1 MKFKRILSFSPRLTF
16 NIGQDGNFYPP
27 LRRPTGMSR
36 RVRVDHSYIEIGEQV
51 QLYSLAEQA
60 CTNLMEFG
68 ANSDA
73 EINQIICISIEH
85 AAAVKDSALKLLKRN
100 GVIEG
105 HQGLTRERLLKMWPD
120 DLIRLGVKDAQ
131 FGIPKEHLSLCLI
144 GVGLHLID
152 ASLCALQS
160 KPSAAVESAVRAAY
174 CFIADLSLTG
184 SNILG
189 DTHPSV
195 KGGLAKRER
204 SERVANYACS
214 LVEGN
219 TYSSRADAVRRIKE
233 RVIDYA
239 QKTENWTMSALQAD
253 KTISAWLAAR
263 GLPVN

>member
-1 MKFKRILSFSPRLTF
+1 MKFNRILSFSPRLTF
-16 NIGQDGNFYPP
+16 EAAQNGNFYPP
-27 LRRPTGMSR
+27 LHRLAGMSR
-36 RVRVDHSYIEIGEQV
+36 RVHVEHSHIKVGEQI
-51 QLYSLAEQA
+51 QLYCLAEQA
-60 CTNLMEFG
+60 YILLTEIG

-73 EINQIICISIEH
+73 EINHIIRAVNGH
-85 AAAVKDSALKLLKRN
+85 AARVRNSALKLLKRD
-100 GVIEG
+100 GAIGG
-105 HQGLTRERLLKMWPD
+105 HPGLTRERLLNMWLD
-120 DLIRLGVKDAQ
+120 DLILLAIKDEQ
-131 FGIPKEHLSLCLI
+131 FGVPREYLSMCLL
-144 GVGLHLID
+144 GSVLHLVD

-160 KPSAAVESAVRAAY
+160 NPSRAVEYAIRAAY
-174 CFIADLSLTG
+174 CFNADLSLAG

-189 DTHPSV
+189 NLHPSV

-253 KTISAWLAAR
+253 KTIAAWLAAR
-263 GLPVN
+263 GLPVS